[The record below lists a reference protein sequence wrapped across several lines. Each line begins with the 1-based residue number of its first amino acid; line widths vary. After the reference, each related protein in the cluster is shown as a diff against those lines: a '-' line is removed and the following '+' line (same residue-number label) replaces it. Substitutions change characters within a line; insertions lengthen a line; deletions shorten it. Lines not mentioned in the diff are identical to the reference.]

1 MAEVDC
7 KVGMRLN
14 GSEADKQGFHLMTD
28 KGNRAVIYARYSTDI
43 QNPMSVRDQIALC
56 RRRAAEKGL
65 IVVDEFFDEA
75 QSATSI
81 DRTSY
86 NRMFGMLSERKFDF
100 ILAESWDR
108 LVRDQEDGAKLYKH
122 SDYHDITIHVLDRG
136 DIGLMDASISSLV
149 AAMFLDGLAHKT
161 RRGLSGKVREGKSGG
176 GLSFGYRV
184 AKDKNGLPIKGEL
197 EIDQSQANVVRRIF
211 TEYANGVSP
220 LRIATA
226 LNEDTILS
234 PRSRLGKGGHWKQN
248 AINGNRERGTGIL
261 NNELYVGHRVWNR
274 LRYSKDPTTRKRV
287 SRLNDES
294 EWIRNDVP
302 HLRIIDDELWNAVKE
317 RQEAL
322 SKKRDRSK
330 SNDGNRLGQ
339 TQAVRRQK
347 YLLSGLLECGQCGGK
362 LTIAGSGSRR
372 RYYCANNKEKGTS
385 VCSGFK
391 GIPQSV
397 AEALVLS
404 ALRHELLK
412 DEAYEQFK
420 SAFETQLN
428 AQSGE
433 HRTRVVEIDKETRD
447 LSARLEK
454 LIATIEAGGHS
465 QTILA
470 RIKEIEQRQS
480 ELSKARNAL
489 TANHIKLPRKLPT
502 LYRSYIDELAKT
514 LSSEEVVGRAGMEM
528 RQLIEKLIVNF
539 DEATEEHSI
548 DVLGDITAM
557 FKGANPSDTENY
569 QQSESSIKLV
579 AGVGFEPTTFRL

>member
-1 MAEVDC
+1 
-7 KVGMRLN
+7 
-14 GSEADKQGFHLMTD
+14 MTD

-43 QNPMSVRDQIALC
+43 QNPMSVRDQIELC
-56 RRRAAEKGL
+56 RRRAVEKGL
-65 IVVDEFFDEA
+65 IVVGEFFDEA
-75 QSATSI
+75 QSATSVN
-81 DRTSY
+81 RAAY
-86 NRMFGMLSERKFDF
+86 NSMFGMLPERKFDF

-122 SDYHDITIHVLDRG
+122 SDYHDITIHVLD
-136 DIGLMDASISSLV
+136 
-149 AAMFLDGLAHKT
+149 
-161 RRGLSGKVREGKSGG
+161 
-176 GLSFGYRV
+176 
-184 AKDKNGLPIKGEL
+184 

-220 LRIATA
+220 LKIATA
-226 LNEDTILS
+226 LNEDSVLS

-261 NNELYVGHRVWNR
+261 NNELYVGQRVWNR
-274 LRYSKDPTTRKRV
+274 LRYTKDPTTRKRV
-287 SRLNDES
+287 SRLNEES
-294 EWIRNDVP
+294 EWIRKDVP

-322 SKKRDRSK
+322 SRKRDKSK
-330 SNDGNRLGQ
+330 SSDGNRLGQ

-372 RYYCANNKEKGTS
+372 RYYCANNKEKGES

-404 ALRHELLK
+404 ALRHELFK
-412 DEAYEQFK
+412 DAAYEQFK
-420 SAFETQLN
+420 SAFEVQLH
-428 AQSGE
+428 AQSNE
-433 HRTRVVEIDKETRD
+433 HRIRVVEIDKETRD

-465 QTILA
+465 TTIVA
-470 RIKEIEQRQS
+470 RIKEIEQRQG

-489 TANHIKLPRKLPT
+489 TANHIKLPRNLPT
-502 LYRSYIDELAKT
+502 LYRSYIDGLAET

-528 RQLIEKLIVNF
+528 RQLIEKLIVNY

-548 DVLGDITAM
+548 DVRGDITAM
-557 FKGANPSDTENY
+557 FRGANPSDTENY